1 MSEPKKTQSAGGIV
15 LDAAG
20 AIALV
25 RNGLGLPWWGFPKG
39 HVEEGEEILAA
50 ARREVYEETGLGELA
65 LIRELGSY
73 ERFKGAAGGGEDR
86 SELKLITM
94 FLFSFAG
101 TGGVLVP
108 QDPGNPEAR
117 WVPRADVAATLTN
130 RHDREFFLSIADT
143 L

>member
-86 SELKLITM
+86 SELKRITM
-94 FLFSFAG
+94 FLFAAENAPAELTPLDS
-101 TGGVLVP
+101 
-108 QDPGNPEAR
+108 GNPEAR
-117 WVPRADVAATLTN
+117 WVPQEDVAATLTN
-130 RHDREFFLSIADT
+130 RYDREFFLSVESEF
-143 L
+143 